1 MTVFIC
7 NSTAMPRKSCIIF
20 RSSCLG
26 VERVLRGYEGEDAMV
41 RIPETRSAKLSR
53 KALLTRKEQIG
64 ALLARLRRS
73 EDELQAVR
81 RPDQLDHAADLE
93 AYDVL
98 QALQS
103 AEAIDLA
110 EVEAALQRISMG
122 TYGGCERCSGV
133 VGEQRLWAVPQARF
147 CMGCA
152 AVR

>member
-1 MTVFIC
+1 
-7 NSTAMPRKSCIIF
+7 
-20 RSSCLG
+20 
-26 VERVLRGYEGEDAMV
+26 MV
-41 RIPETRSAKLSR
+41 RIPETRSAKLAR
-53 KALLTRKEQIG
+53 KVLLTRKEQIG
-64 ALLARLRRS
+64 TLVARLQRS

-81 RPDQLDHAADLE
+81 RPDQLDRAADVE

-110 EVEAALQRISMG
+110 EVEAALQRMSMG
-122 TYGGCERCSGV
+122 TYGRCERCSGA
-133 VGEQRLWAVPQARF
+133 VGEQRLCAVPQARF